1 MKFISIGK
9 VVGAYTLDGQ
19 VKIKPNT
26 SYPELFYNM
35 EYLLLTE
42 NDEVKRSLKI
52 NNIKDHN
59 GLFVAELAGI
69 SNADDAAKLKG
80 MNVSITED
88 MLPKAQDDEVYWFEI
103 ENLPV
108 YNEEKKELGKLIDV
122 LEAGSSDIFR
132 IALNDGRYA
141 LISNNKN
148 HVLEINTAE
157 KFVLISEQGLV
168 YEDL

>member
-9 VVGAYTLDGQ
+9 VVGEYGLDGLI
-19 VKIKPNT
+19 KIKPNT
-26 SYPELFYNM
+26 SYPELFFEM

-42 NDEVKRSLKI
+42 NNQVKRSLKVL
-52 NNIKDHN
+52 NIKDHN
-59 GLFVAELAGI
+59 GLIVAELSGVTCQQ
-69 SNADDAAKLKG
+69 DAAKLKG
-80 MNVSITED
+80 LSVSITED
-88 MLPKAQDDEVYWFEI
+88 MLPKADDDEVYWFEI

-108 YNEEKKELGKLIDV
+108 YNKEKVELGKLVDV

-148 HVLEINTAE
+148 HVLEINTDE
-157 KFVLISEQGLV
+157 KFIKISELGLV
-168 YEDL
+168 YEDI